1 MHGSSNLD
9 QARMTNNSIIFD
21 IKRFAVHDG
30 PGIRTT
36 VFFKGCP
43 LDCSWCHNPEGLCP
57 TAEDVAVCRRD
68 GSRSGSPA
76 RNRTIGYTI
85 STEAVVK
92 EILKDEIFY
101 TQSGGGVTFSGGE
114 PMAQVDFLVALLSRC
129 RENRLHTAVDTCG
142 YARWEDFEHVRDMV
156 DLFLFDLKPMDE
168 QTHQRLTGVSNA
180 TIHENL
186 RRLADHGED
195 IVIRLPLIPE
205 ITDTE
210 ENCSAV
216 ASFLRSI
223 PALRR
228 IDLLPY
234 NMLGVDKADRYGMD
248 RPRMSFSTQSK
259 EAVFSIKCSL
269 ESSGFSVRIEG

>member
-1 MHGSSNLD
+1 
-9 QARMTNNSIIFD
+9 MTNSGILFD

-43 LDCSWCHNPEGLCP
+43 LDCSWCHNPESRCP
-57 TAEDVAVCRRD
+57 TAEDVAVRRRD
-68 GSRSGSPA
+68 GSHSGSPA

-85 STEAVVK
+85 STEAVVE

-101 TQSGGGVTFSGGE
+101 TQSRGGVTFSGGE
-114 PMAQVDFLVALLSRC
+114 PMAQVDFLVALLTRC
-129 RENRLHTAVDTCG
+129 RENQLHTAIDTCG
-142 YARWEDFEHVRDMV
+142 YARWDEFEQVRDMV

-168 QTHQRLTGVSNA
+168 HSHQRLTGVSNA

-210 ENCSAV
+210 ENWGAV
-216 ASFLRSI
+216 ASFLRSM

-234 NMLGVDKADRYGMD
+234 NMLGEDKADRFGMD
-248 RPRMSFSTQSK
+248 RPRMSCSTQSK
-259 EAVFSIKCSL
+259 EVVFSIKSSL